1 LLFPCNGCII
11 KIVLQDL
18 EAAILTAQGL
28 FERVCGFFYA
38 ELQKEYM
45 DFKTFKFHPSIA
57 AGISAA
63 GYQTPTPI
71 QRKAIPAVLKGH
83 DIIGLAQ
90 TGTGKT
96 AAFVLPILERL
107 VSGGRGYVR
116 ALIIAPTREL
126 AEQINENIYR
136 LGRKTGIRSVSIY
149 GGINIKPQ
157 IAKVARGV
165 EIVVACPGRLLDHLN
180 QKTISLSRLEVLV
193 LDEADH
199 MFDMGFFPDIKRIM
213 QQLPTRRQ
221 NLLFSATM
229 PREIRHLAREILVKP
244 VTVQI
249 GITAP
254 AETVSH
260 AVYPVAHHLK
270 TRLLIELL
278 KHTATKSVL
287 IFTRTKHRAK
297 RVGEQLVKKGFAAA
311 SIQGNL
317 SQNKRQAAL
326 NGFRDG
332 TYQILVA
339 TDIAARGIDVSRVS
353 HVINYD
359 IPNTPDAYIH
369 RIGRTGRAARTGDA
383 FTLVTDDDYSM
394 VRSIERVL
402 GASIPSK
409 GVDDFDY
416 DVSAP
421 KNNQEFARPPRK
433 PTPPRRKQIQKK
445 RSAVGK
451 KPSYSAAPDGSRSG
465 KPKQRP
471 AGKKS
476 NAGSKARRGSA
487 FRANRSR

>member
-1 LLFPCNGCII
+1 
-11 KIVLQDL
+11 
-18 EAAILTAQGL
+18 
-28 FERVCGFFYA
+28 
-38 ELQKEYM
+38 M
-45 DFKTFKFHPSIA
+45 DFKTFNFHPSIT

-71 QRKAIPAVLKGH
+71 QRKAIPAVLKGR
-83 DIIGLAQ
+83 DIMGLAQ

-107 VSGGRGYVR
+107 QSGGRGFVR

-126 AEQINENIYR
+126 AEQINENICS
-136 LGRKTGIRSVSIY
+136 LGRKTGIRSISIY
-149 GGINIKPQ
+149 GGVNIKPQ

-213 QQLPTRRQ
+213 QQLPAKRQ
-221 NLLFSATM
+221 SLLFSATM
-229 PREIRHLAREILVKP
+229 PNEIRHLARKVLIEP

-260 AVYPVAHHLK
+260 AIYPVAHHLK
-270 TRLLIELL
+270 TKLLLELL
-278 KHTATKSVL
+278 KSTATESVL

-297 RVGEQLVKKGFAAA
+297 RIGEQLAKKGFSAA

-317 SQNKRQAAL
+317 SQNRRQAAL

-339 TDIAARGIDVSRVS
+339 TDIAARGIDVSGVS

-369 RIGRTGRAARTGDA
+369 RIGRTGRAAQTGDA
-383 FTLVTDDDYSM
+383 FTLVTDDDVSM
-394 VRSIERVL
+394 IRAIERVL

-416 DVSAP
+416 NIPAP
-421 KNNQEFARPPRK
+421 KNNQEFARPPRGRS
-433 PTPPRRKQIQKK
+433 TRRKPGQQKK
-445 RSAVGK
+445 SAGAR
-451 KPSYSAAPDGSRSG
+451 KPSYSTSPDGPRSAR
-465 KPKQRP
+465 PKQRP
-471 AGKKS
+471 AGRKS
-476 NAGSKARRGSA
+476 NAGSRPQRSGN
-487 FRANRSR
+487 FRK